1 MPPRHPSRTSGIL
14 VASCL
19 MVTVLGAL
27 GAQGS
32 VSGAVA
38 PTSAPGPGT
47 SGGAASVGPTAARP
61 TSLLSPLPDAV
72 GSPST
77 ITIPAT
83 NLAASSSA
91 PASPVASA
99 TPDAPAASETTT
111 PAVVAPVAPAP
122 PAAPAAPAA
131 PPAPAPAQA
140 GDAQAWASATYSITS
155 GPNTTK
161 RVVLSYD
168 DCPKSLASFKATLLS
183 AEQQG
188 IALVLFPIGTC
199 VKAGQFD
206 VDFARAH
213 GHYVFNHS
221 AFHRKFGTLS
231 PPQLDEELGPKGV
244 QTAWGRSPYGQL
256 SPEIRAA
263 YARAGMRIW
272 LWSVDTLDWSH
283 DPAQAVVVQR
293 AVAGA
298 GPSGTILMHMQHNAF
313 NPDAI
318 AQIKA
323 GLAAK
328 GLEVCRNQGPTEA
341 GPRTINC

>member
-38 PTSAPGPGT
+38 STSAPGPGT

-111 PAVVAPVAPAP
+111 PAA
-122 PAAPAAPAA
+122 PAAPAAPA

-140 GDAQAWASATYSITS
+140 GDAQAWASAPYSITT

-231 PPQLDEELGPKGV
+231 PSQLDEELGPKGV

-283 DPAQAVVVQR
+283 NPAQAVVVQR

-341 GPRTINC
+341 GSRAINC

>member
-1 MPPRHPSRTSGIL
+1 MPPRHPSRTTGIL

-38 PTSAPGPGT
+38 STSAPGPGT

-111 PAVVAPVAPAP
+111 PAA
-122 PAAPAAPAA
+122 PAAPAAPA

-244 QTAWGRSPYGQL
+244 QAAWGRSPYGQL

-283 DPAQAVVVQR
+283 NPAQAVVVQR

-328 GLEVCRNQGPTEA
+328 GLEVCRNQGPTGA
-341 GPRTINC
+341 GSRAINC

>member
-77 ITIPAT
+77 ITILAT

-111 PAVVAPVAPAP
+111 PAVVDPVA
-122 PAAPAAPAA
+122 PAAPAAPA

-140 GDAQAWASATYSITS
+140 GDAQAWASAPYSITS

-221 AFHRKFGTLS
+221 AFHRKFSTLS
-231 PPQLDEELGPKGV
+231 PSQLDEELGPKGV